1 MGFQYTTQEFC
12 QSEKENKRIDELGE
26 EEGRHEISV
35 LFK

>member
-12 QSEKENKRIDELGE
+12 QSEKENKRVDELGR
-26 EEGRHEISV
+26 EGHEISV